1 MLAFLANAAT
11 AAAAAKGGTAA
22 KAADH
27 AAQSGGLPQLNVQDF
42 APQLIWLALSFV
54 VLYFLMSK
62 VALPRVG
69 EVLDER
75 KSRIAKDLGEAQRLK
90 TETETALAN
99 YEQALADARAR
110 AQKLIQE
117 NRDMLH
123 AEMAR
128 ERSAAD
134 ANANATIAK
143 AETQIAA
150 AKAQAM
156 GQVAAIAN
164 ETARTIV
171 GELIGQTVSPDEAAT
186 ALASLSQQP
195 R

>member
-1 MLAFLANAAT
+1 
-11 AAAAAKGGTAA
+11 
-22 KAADH
+22 
-27 AAQSGGLPQLNVQDF
+27 
-42 APQLIWLALSFV
+42 
-54 VLYFLMSK
+54 
-62 VALPRVG
+62 
-69 EVLDER
+69 
-75 KSRIAKDLGEAQRLK
+75 
-90 TETETALAN
+90 
-99 YEQALADARAR
+99 
-110 AQKLIQE
+110 
-117 NRDMLH
+117 
-123 AEMAR
+123 MAR